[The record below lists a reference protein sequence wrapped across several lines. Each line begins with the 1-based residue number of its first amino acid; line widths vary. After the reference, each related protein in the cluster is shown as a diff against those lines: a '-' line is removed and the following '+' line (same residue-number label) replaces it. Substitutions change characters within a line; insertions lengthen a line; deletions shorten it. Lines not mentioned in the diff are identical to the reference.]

1 MVEERKP
8 VTVYDLV
15 QMKQRGERIV
25 VLTCYDAL
33 FARLLDASGVDILLV
48 GDSVNQVL
56 AGAETTLSATLDQM
70 IYHTKIVRRGAER
83 AMVVCDMPFLTYQ
96 VSPAEAIKNCGRVM
110 AETGCHSV
118 KLEGGRPL
126 AATVRALVDVGI
138 PVMGHLGLTPQS
150 VHALGGYRVQGRDE
164 KTAERLKDDA
174 KALEDAGAFA
184 IVLELVPA
192 PLASQI
198 TKALTI
204 PTIGIGAGPA
214 CDGQVLV
221 LHDVLGLFGEF
232 KPKFAKRYADIG
244 AQVADALREFDRE
257 VRDGSFPTAEHSFTM
272 KDSELASLQRGLAQP
287 KAV

>member
-1 MVEERKP
+1 MADERKP
-8 VTVYDLV
+8 VTVHGLLN
-15 QMKQRGERIV
+15 MKEKGQRIV

-33 FARLLDASGVDILLV
+33 FARLLDEGGVDILLV

-83 AMVVCDMPFLTYQ
+83 ALVVCDLPFLSYQ
-96 VSPAEAIKNCGRVM
+96 VSPQDAIRNAGRVM
-110 AETGCHSV
+110 QETGCHAV
-118 KLEGGRPL
+118 KLEGGQPM

-150 VHALGGYRVQGRDE
+150 VHALGGYRVQGRDDT
-164 KTAERLKDDA
+164 TAERIKGDA
-174 KALEDAGAFA
+174 KALEDAGAFS
-184 IVLELVPA
+184 IVLELIPA

-198 TKALTI
+198 TKSLTI

-221 LHDVLGLFGEF
+221 LHDMLGLNERFAA
-232 KPKFAKRYADIG
+232 KFVKRYA
-244 AQVADALREFDRE
+244 ALAADVREAVQLYAAE
-257 VRDGSFPTAEHSFTM
+257 VREGRYPGPEH
-272 KDSELASLQRGLAQP
+272 
-287 KAV
+287 

>member
-1 MVEERKP
+1 VADERQP
-8 VTVYDLV
+8 VTVHGLLK
-15 QMKQRGERIV
+15 MKETGARIV

-33 FARLLDASGVDILLV
+33 FARLLDEGGVDILLV

-83 AMVVCDMPFLTYQ
+83 ALVVCDLPFLSYQ
-96 VSPAEAIKNCGRVM
+96 VSPQDAIRNAGRVM
-110 AETGCHSV
+110 QETGCHAV
-118 KLEGGRPL
+118 KLEGGQPM

-150 VHALGGYRVQGRDE
+150 VHALGGYRVQGRDDT
-164 KTAERLKDDA
+164 TAERIKGDA
-174 KALEDAGAFA
+174 KALEDAGAFS
-184 IVLELVPA
+184 IVLELIPA

-198 TKALTI
+198 TKSLTI

-221 LHDVLGLFGEF
+221 LHDMLGLNERFAA
-232 KPKFAKRYADIG
+232 KFVKRYA
-244 AQVADALREFDRE
+244 ALAADVREAVQLYAAE
-257 VRDGSFPTAEHSFTM
+257 VREGRYPGPEHSFA
-272 KDSELASLQRGLAQP
+272 K
-287 KAV
+287 